1 MDANCTSG
9 KDSHENTV
17 SALVSLAI
25 SRIRPFEHS
34 PRRRPHEAR
43 LRLKQSIR
51 EHGLDHALVVTQPPD
66 STDYVLAAGGATRL
80 SVLQELAAEAGG
92 SRFSRVPCV
101 VVRWLGQTE
110 LILAHLRENDL
121 RSDLAFIE
129 QAGAVAQ
136 CKRLLEIEA
145 GRSLSDD
152 ELAAQLHQRGYG
164 FSVALIARMLYG
176 TERLL
181 EVMPTALDSGLSD
194 EAVQSIRHLDVAA
207 AHLWMTYGLHRT
219 QPYDDT
225 FLALCRRYDARDW
238 AFDDLEEAVA
248 VEIAEAADVSIQA
261 VRLALRAPMIDYP
274 CASDSEVPGPESAS
288 SDSEVQTCT
297 SNDAPRSV
305 SRAYSRGFNQPVP
318 RERPDPE
325 VREPDPGDYQTRPPV
340 QAIQHRDNTPLK
352 SARARCWTLALRLAT
367 RFGLQEL
374 VVSTPGA
381 GLGYLLMDYPD
392 SGFLSALS
400 VKKAREVRHIWDH
413 LATCCELQRAPTEHL
428 ARTLTPGSALY
439 TDLLSDDGRAGCV
452 GPQTSDYRPL
462 RCPWANLEEAA
473 WRDYVA
479 LMDARQATHAYAEMH
494 GVSLWGAQ

>member
-9 KDSHENTV
+9 KDSHENLV

-66 STDYVLAAGGATRL
+66 STDYVLAGGGATRL

-101 VVRWLGQTE
+101 VVRWPGQTE

-121 RSDLAFIE
+121 RSDLTFIE
-129 QAGAVAQ
+129 QARAVAQ
-136 CKRLLEIEA
+136 CKRLLEIE
-145 GRSLSDD
+145 GRSLSDH

-164 FSVALIARMLYG
+164 FSVAMITRMLYG
-176 TERLL
+176 SERLL

-207 AHLWMTYGLHRT
+207 AQLWTMYGLDRT

-225 FLALCRRYDARDW
+225 FLALCRRYDANDW
-238 AFDDLEEAVA
+238 TFDDLEEAVA
-248 VEIAEAADVSIQA
+248 VEISEAADLSIQA
-261 VRLALRAPMIDYP
+261 VRLALRAPMIDFP
-274 CASDSEVPGPESAS
+274 CASDSEVPSLESAS
-288 SDSEVQTCT
+288 SDSEAQTGRFQNA
-297 SNDAPRSV
+297 SRSV
-305 SRAYSRGFNQPVP
+305 SRAYSRGFNRPIP
-318 RERPDPE
+318 GERPDSE
-325 VREPDPGDYQTRPPV
+325 VREPDSGDYQMRPPEPP
-340 QAIQHRDNTPLK
+340 IQHRDNAPLK

-367 RFGLQEL
+367 RFRLQEL

-400 VKKAREVRHIWDH
+400 AKKSRQVRHIWDH
-413 LATCCELQRAPTEHL
+413 LATCCDLRRAPKEHL
-428 ARTLTPGSALY
+428 ARTLAPGSALY
-439 TDLLSDDGRAGCV
+439 TDLVSADGRAGYV
-452 GPQTSDYRPL
+452 GSQTSDYRPL
-462 RCPWANLEEAA
+462 RCPWTGLEAAA
-473 WRDYVA
+473 WRDYEA

-494 GVSLWGAQ
+494 GVCLWGEQ